1 MRWLLIR
8 GLSRDAQHWGSFPQT
23 FAEELGVEVQTIDP
37 PGFGTQITRTSPSTI
52 AEITNDI
59 RDRANIQGD
68 DWSILGISLGGMVTL
83 DWVARYPNEFQR
95 AVVINTS
102 ASNVARLYERAQPA
116 FLRAIATAV
125 IRRDIGKPERFERVV
140 LGLSSN
146 RPADELEEMGK
157 QWAKWQHEATPSG
170 ASVLG
175 QLRAATR
182 FKLPTNIT
190 TPLLVLTATNDRLV
204 SHRCS
209 DEIARKLRAPIR
221 THPAAGH
228 DLPNDDPT
236 WIVDQVRDWTM

>member
-8 GLSRDAQHWGSFPQT
+8 GLSRDARHWGSFPQT
-23 FAEELGVEVQTIDP
+23 FAKELGVEVQTIDP
-37 PGFGTQITRTSPSTI
+37 PGFGTQIARTSPSTI
-52 AEITNDI
+52 AEITDDI
-59 RDRANIQGD
+59 RDRANIHGE

-83 DWVARYPNEFQR
+83 DWLARYPNDFQR

-102 ASNVARLYERAQPA
+102 ASNVGPPHARARPA
-116 FLRAIATAV
+116 FMSAIATAV
-125 IRRDIGKPERFERVV
+125 IRRDIGKPDRFERVV
-140 LGLSSN
+140 LELSSN
-146 RPADELEEMGK
+146 RPKEDLEELGT
-157 QWAKWQHEATPSG
+157 QWAKWQHEAPPSR

-182 FKLPTNIT
+182 FKLPTNIA

-221 THPAAGH
+221 THRTAGH

-236 WIVDQVRDWTM
+236 WIVDQVRDWTP